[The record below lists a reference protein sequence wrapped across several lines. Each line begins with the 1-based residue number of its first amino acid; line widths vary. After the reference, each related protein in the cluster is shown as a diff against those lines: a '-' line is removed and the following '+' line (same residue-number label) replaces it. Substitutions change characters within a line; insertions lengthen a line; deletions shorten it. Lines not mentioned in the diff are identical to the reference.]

1 MQVSVEAGEG
11 LVRKLVVEVPSET
24 IDAEVEN
31 RLQSLKGRVRID
43 GFRPGKVPLKVIKQ
57 RYGRQ
62 VLFEVAGEMIQRTF
76 QDALTQE
83 NLKPAG
89 EPTIRDEVIKAGEPL
104 QYTAEFEIFPEISV
118 APVSELKLVKTVAS
132 VSEEDVDNMLET
144 LRKQQMD
151 WQEVERASQDGDRV
165 TIDFVGKTDGVAFDG
180 GSADNVPVVIGSG
193 SMIPG
198 FEEQLTGKS
207 KEEEFSFEVTF
218 PDDYQAENL
227 AGKPAEFSV
236 KVVKVEEPALPELND
251 DFAAR
256 FGISEGGVDKLR
268 ADIRDNM
275 ERELALRI
283 KTDLKADMMD
293 KLLEANAIEVPEAMV
308 RDEIETLKRSD
319 RDSGAPARDE
329 ETYQQD
335 AERRVKLGML
345 LGELVKIANLQP
357 SMDMVDQRLQQMAK
371 DYEDSAEFINHYK
384 SNPQLMR
391 GIETLVIEDMI
402 VDWVAEQATVETVEK
417 TFDEVMNPS
426 AA

>member
-31 RLQSLKGRVRID
+31 RLQSLKGQVRID
-43 GFRPGKVPLKVIKQ
+43 GFRPGKVPLKVVKQ
-57 RYGRQ
+57 RYSEQ
-62 VLFEVAGEMIQRTF
+62 VRYEVAAEMIQRTF
-76 QDALTQE
+76 QEALAQE

-89 EPTIRDEVIKAGEPL
+89 EPSIHDEVIKVGEPL
-104 QYTAEFEIFPEISV
+104 KYTAEFEIFPEISV
-118 APVSELKLVKTVAS
+118 APVSELKLVKTVSS
-132 VSEEDVDNMLET
+132 VSDDDVEKMIET

-151 WQEVERASQDGDRV
+151 WQEVERASGDGDRV

-207 KEEEFSFEVTF
+207 KGDEFSFEVTF
-218 PDDYQAENL
+218 PEDYQAENL

-236 KVVKVEEPALPELND
+236 KVVKVEAPALPELDD

-256 FGISEGGVDKLR
+256 FGITEGGVDKLR

-293 KLLEANAIEVPEAMV
+293 KLLEANAIEVPAAMV
-308 RDEIETLKRSD
+308 KDEVESLKRSD
-319 RDSGAPARDE
+319 RDTGSPARDE
-329 ETYQQD
+329 DTYQQD

-357 SMDMVDQRLQQMAK
+357 SMDLVEQRLEQMAK

-426 AA
+426 NL

>member
-24 IDAEVEN
+24 IDVEVEN

-43 GFRPGKVPLKVIKQ
+43 GFRPGKVPLKVVKQ
-57 RYGRQ
+57 RYGEQ
-62 VLFEVAGEMIQRTF
+62 VLYEVAGEMIQRTF

-104 QYTAEFEIFPEISV
+104 KYTAEFEIFPEISV
-118 APVSELKLVKTVAS
+118 APVSELKLVKTVSS
-132 VSEEDVDNMLET
+132 VSDADVEKMVET
-144 LRKQQMD
+144 LRKQQQD

-357 SMDMVDQRLQQMAK
+357 SMDMVDERLQQMAK